1 MFFFKGKLF
10 TEIKAK
16 HEFNNLCVV
25 PNSGLFFIAN
35 EHTKIQTYYIP
46 SLGPAP
52 KWASFLDSLT
62 EELEET
68 NYETV
73 YDDYKFVSQ
82 QELENLGLEHL
93 IGTNLLR
100 AYMHGYFIDVRLYRK
115 AKSVADPFEF
125 ETYRKRKIRETIEK
139 DRTNRVQVKKLPA
152 VNKDL
157 ALKLMNDQTDK
168 KKKASATTLLEDNRF
183 KALFENPDFEVDKNA
198 DEYRLLNPVLSRL
211 DKSKAK
217 ELKKKL
223 VAQEFEAVDVS
234 KKIFIHSQLFLKLSL
249 FYLG

>member
-1 MFFFKGKLF
+1 M
-10 TEIKAK
+10 
-16 HEFNNLCVV
+16 
-25 PNSGLFFIAN
+25 FFIAN
-35 EHTKIQTYYIP
+35 EHTKIQTYHIP

-62 EELEET
+62 EELEES
-68 NYETV
+68 NAETV
-73 YDDYKFVSQ
+73 YDDYKFVTK

-93 IGTNLLR
+93 VGTNLLR
-100 AYMHGYFIDVRLYRK
+100 AYMHGYFMDVRLYRK

-125 ETYRKRKIRETIEK
+125 ETYRKKKIRETIEK
-139 DRTNRVQVKKLPA
+139 DRVNRVQVQKLPS

-157 ALKLMNDQTDK
+157 ALKLISDQIDK
-168 KKKASATTLLEDNRF
+168 KKKDSAKNLLEDGRF

-211 DKSKAK
+211 NKAKAK

-234 KKIFIHSQLFLKLSL
+234 IWNWMK
-249 FYLG
+249 